1 MNEYKATK
9 NLSIENAKIFARNF
23 SGLEGKYN
31 PAGRRTFCVL
41 VENDIADDLINDGWN
56 IKWLKPRDEDD
67 EPQAYIS
74 VVVSYRYNPPTV
86 YMIAGNKKMKLEEDR
101 INILDWAEIEN
112 VDIVIRPYNW
122 EVNGQTG
129 VKAYLKN
136 MYVTIVRD
144 EFADKYD
151 DIPESAT
158 SVSMED

>member
-1 MNEYKATK
+1 
-9 NLSIENAKIFARNF
+9 
-23 SGLEGKYN
+23 
-31 PAGRRTFCVL
+31 
-41 VENDIADDLINDGWN
+41 
-56 IKWLKPRDEDD
+56 
-67 EPQAYIS
+67 
-74 VVVSYRYNPPTV
+74 
-86 YMIAGNKKMKLEEDR
+86 MIAGNKKMKLEEDR